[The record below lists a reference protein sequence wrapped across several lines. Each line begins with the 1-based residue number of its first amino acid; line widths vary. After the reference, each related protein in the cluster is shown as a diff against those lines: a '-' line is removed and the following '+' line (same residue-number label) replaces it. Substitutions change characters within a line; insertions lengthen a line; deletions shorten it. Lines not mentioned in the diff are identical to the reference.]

1 MSVQTSSSSKRA
13 AVLQKY
19 DDDVVVVT
27 AVRSAITKV
36 RHLHIHFIQNSY

>member
-1 MSVQTSSSSKRA
+1 MSPQISTAKA
-13 AVLQKY
+13 AVLKKN

-36 RHLHIHFIQNSY
+36 RNVNQEH